1 MMDFAHELILIGIA
15 LVIGAISWIL
25 KKEHSRIESLEDDH
39 SNINERLSRAINE
52 IAKNDVAD
60 REWRKR
66 VEENH
71 SALLKADEDRRGD
84 ARKIYDK
91 ISQLENETH
100 KQIQRLAEK
109 IAEKK

>member
-1 MMDFAHELILIGIA
+1 MTEYSEYFVLGIA
-15 LVIGAISWIL
+15 LVIGIISWML
-25 KKEHSRIESLEDDH
+25 KKEHSRIEALEGDH
-39 SNINERLSRAINE
+39 ADLNARLSKAINE

-71 SALLKADEDRRGD
+71 RVLLKADEDRRSD

-91 ISQLENETH
+91 IEKTNE
-100 KQIQRLAEK
+100 KIQRLAEL
-109 IAEKK
+109 IAGKK